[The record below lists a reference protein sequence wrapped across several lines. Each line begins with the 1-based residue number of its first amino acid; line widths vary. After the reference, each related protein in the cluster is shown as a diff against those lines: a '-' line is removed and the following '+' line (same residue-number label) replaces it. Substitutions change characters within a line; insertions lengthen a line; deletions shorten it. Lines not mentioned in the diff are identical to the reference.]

1 MNTPSARHKSGCK
14 YKKSKCLKYSM
25 LLMLLPISFFI
36 FKNLYSRSMCNI
48 HLDIDMLYDSPRC
61 HCEDCDNSFGNNSE
75 SMFQR
80 VEKQQNQSHEML
92 YTAQVMS
99 DSTLAWT
106 ANSFS
111 SMWEKLV

>member
-1 MNTPSARHKSGCK
+1 MQIQEVKMPKIVLRV
-14 YKKSKCLKYSM
+14 L
-25 LLMLLPISFFI
+25 
-36 FKNLYSRSMCNI
+36 
-48 HLDIDMLYDSPRC
+48 
-61 HCEDCDNSFGNNSE
+61 SE

-92 YTAQVMS
+92 NTAQVMS
-99 DSTLAWT
+99 DSTFAWT